1 MIISY
6 FMVNTIMVK
15 LKLKAV
21 KTRDSAVLQA
31 TIYINPKAYL
41 T

>member
-1 MIISY
+1 
-6 FMVNTIMVK
+6 MVK

-21 KTRDSAVLQA
+21 KIRDSAVLQA
-31 TIYINPKAYL
+31 TIYINPKDYL